1 MGMDPARVLTATAIS
16 AGVATLV
23 MAFLGKLPIALAP
36 GMGTNFFLAFAV
48 GVGMGFSWQTAIAA
62 VFVEGV
68 LCIILTLTKIREK
81 VIDSIPDTIKKAVA
95 LGIGMMIAVIGLRE
109 GGLLVGG
116 DTGFAIVPPTSGSA
130 LLVVI
135 GLAITVIL
143 YALKVPG
150 SIFIGIIG
158 ATIIGIPLG
167 VTHFN
172 GIVGIPA
179 APYTPIDI
187 IGGLTSVKFLDFLVL
202 FISLGLVDFFDTI
215 STFAGIAEQS
225 NLKTRDGKIRNIKNA
240 LLADCSGTVI
250 GSLFGSTCTT
260 SYVESAA
267 GVAAGGRTGL
277 TSVVTGCLF
286 IVAVFLS
293 PLFLAI
299 PSAAVAGALVFVGF
313 LMLGAVSNLDF
324 TNVEIGLPTFITV
337 LMLTASLNIT
347 EGLAWGFITYTLVKV
362 CKGKTKEVS
371 ISTWILTAIFLIK
384 ILFIHV

>member
-1 MGMDPARVLTATAIS
+1 
-16 AGVATLV
+16 

-36 GMGTNFFLAFAV
+36 GMGTNFFLAFAIC
-48 GVGMGFSWQTAIAA
+48 VGMGFSWQTAIAA

-135 GLAITVIL
+135 GLALTVIL
-143 YALKVPG
+143 YTLKVPG

-158 ATIIGIPLG
+158 ATIVGIPLG
-167 VTHFN
+167 VTHFS
-172 GIVGIPA
+172 GIVGVPA
-179 APYTPIDI
+179 APYMPWDV

-202 FISLGLVDFFDTI
+202 FISLALVDFFDTI

-250 GSLFGSTCTT
+250 GSLFGSTCVT

-362 CKGKTKEVS
+362 CKGKAKEIS
-371 ISTWILTAIFLIK
+371 IPTWILTVIFLLK
-384 ILFIHV
+384 ILFIHVG